1 MFFKVWFWLQSKHEQ
16 RSLLLFRTPQW
27 IMKVQTKLIVSYHFW
42 AGSDFSTLLEQ
53 NQFCLLNGNVIN
65 ILPIHWLHCKIP
77 SRYFYLEFKQLISS
91 KSDISKKP
99 VICRI
104 EDQTVL
110 IGPRYHLETCPNQAI
125 VYAIPVDRQTMYD
138 RLINGEND
146 GNSLQTGFHQ
156 PTHAAVHILL
166 GLMALIV
173 VSSLIAI

>member
-99 VICRI
+99 VIYRI
-104 EDQTVL
+104 EDQTVFDW
-110 IGPRYHLETCPNQAI
+110 T
-125 VYAIPVDRQTMYD
+125 
-138 RLINGEND
+138 
-146 GNSLQTGFHQ
+146 
-156 PTHAAVHILL
+156 
-166 GLMALIV
+166 
-173 VSSLIAI
+173 SLITWKLAPIKQSCMQYQLTGRQCTTDS